1 MIRRSD
7 PKKLL
12 REMIERRNKN
22 YSHTPVYLTTFYRE
36 GVQLKNKFK
45 TCRKLCLR
53 FIRHPHILCTGSGE
67 AVEDESAK

>member
-1 MIRRSD
+1 MLIGRHNILSLEPKVVPLQEVVIRRSD

-36 GVQLKNKFK
+36 GVQVEKQIS
-45 TCRKLCLR
+45 KLV
-53 FIRHPHILCTGSGE
+53 GSC
-67 AVEDESAK
+67 V